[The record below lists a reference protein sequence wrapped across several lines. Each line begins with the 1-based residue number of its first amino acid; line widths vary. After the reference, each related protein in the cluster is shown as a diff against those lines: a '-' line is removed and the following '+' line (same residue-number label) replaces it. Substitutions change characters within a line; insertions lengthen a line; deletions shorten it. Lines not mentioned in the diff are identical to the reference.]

1 MKSMIKNMKLYVAMA
16 AALLMVACQ
25 SEDKMYEGKN
35 YVMFSDS
42 IYTMPVMVDNQEF
55 EVPVAAMTTASY
67 DRNYAVEILHEKSTA
82 VRGVHF
88 DFVEGSNNITIK
100 AGERVG
106 MVRIKPIYSHM
117 ERNDSLVISLRL
129 LEPAEEQLAIY
140 GNTTRIDMVKCYP
153 FDMNDFIFPGGN
165 MYMLASFPFSSDT
178 QQIRVNGE
186 VKDDHTFILKDAFSN
201 IYPLRLEFDDSD
213 PLDYTIRVPEQPAFK
228 DSNYGTVYVRSVDMY
243 PSYFVVPD
251 HFFVLYLEVYI
262 PQLGSFGVY
271 QYIFKC
277 ITQNEADDMDN
288 GAA

>member
-1 MKSMIKNMKLYVAMA
+1 MKLYVAMT
-16 AALLMVACQ
+16 AALLMVACE

-42 IYTMPVMVDNQEF
+42 IYTMPVMVDDQEF
-55 EVPVAAMTTASY
+55 EVPVAATTTASY

-186 VKDDHTFILKDAFSN
+186 VKDDHTFILKDAFSD

-228 DSNYGTVYVRSVDMY
+228 DSSYGTVYVRSVDMY

>member
-1 MKSMIKNMKLYVAMA
+1 MKLYVAMA
-16 AALLMVACQ
+16 AALLMVACE

-42 IYTMPVMVDNQEF
+42 IYTMPVMVDDQEF
-55 EVPVAAMTTASY
+55 EVPVAATTTASY

-186 VKDDHTFILKDAFSN
+186 VKDDHTFILKDAFSD
-201 IYPLRLEFDDSD
+201 IYLLRLEFDDSD

-228 DSNYGTVYVRSVDMY
+228 DSSYGTVYVRSVDMY

>member
-1 MKSMIKNMKLYVAMA
+1 MKSMIKTMKLYVAMA
-16 AALLMVACQ
+16 AALLMVACE

-42 IYTMPVMVDNQEF
+42 IYTMPVMVDDQEF
-55 EVPVAAMTTASY
+55 EVPVAATTTASY
-67 DRNYAVEILHEKSTA
+67 DRNYAVEILNEKSTA

-186 VKDDHTFILKDAFSN
+186 VKDDHTFILKDAFSD

-228 DSNYGTVYVRSVDMY
+228 DSSYGTVYVRSVDMY

>member
-1 MKSMIKNMKLYVAMA
+1 MKSMIKTMKLYVAMA
-16 AALLMVACQ
+16 AALLMVACE

-42 IYTMPVMVDNQEF
+42 IYTMPVMVDDQEF
-55 EVPVAAMTTASY
+55 EVPVAATTTASY

-165 MYMLASFPFSSDT
+165 MYMLASFPFSNDT

-186 VKDDHTFILKDAFSN
+186 VKDDHTFILKDAFSD

-228 DSNYGTVYVRSVDMY
+228 DSSYGTVYVRSVDMY

>member
-1 MKSMIKNMKLYVAMA
+1 MKLYVAMA
-16 AALLMVACQ
+16 AALLMVACE

-42 IYTMPVMVDNQEF
+42 IYTMPVMVDDQEF
-55 EVPVAAMTTASY
+55 EVPVAATTTASY

-129 LEPAEEQLAIY
+129 LEPAEEQLTIY

-186 VKDDHTFILKDAFSN
+186 VKDDHTFILKDAFSD

-228 DSNYGTVYVRSVDMY
+228 DSSYGTVYVRSVDMY

>member
-1 MKSMIKNMKLYVAMA
+1 MKSMIKTMKLYVAMA
-16 AALLMVACQ
+16 AALLMVACE

-42 IYTMPVMVDNQEF
+42 IYTMPVMVDDQEF
-55 EVPVAAMTTASY
+55 EVPVAATTTASY

-129 LEPAEEQLAIY
+129 LEPAEEQLTIY

-186 VKDDHTFILKDAFSN
+186 VKDDHTFILKDAFSD

-228 DSNYGTVYVRSVDMY
+228 DSSYGTVYVRSVDMY

>member
-1 MKSMIKNMKLYVAMA
+1 MKSMIKTMKLYVAMA
-16 AALLMVACQ
+16 AALLIVACE

-42 IYTMPVMVDNQEF
+42 IYTMPVMVDDQEF
-55 EVPVAAMTTASY
+55 EVPVAATTTASY

-186 VKDDHTFILKDAFSN
+186 VKDDHTFILKDAFSD

-228 DSNYGTVYVRSVDMY
+228 DSSYGTVYVRSVDMY

>member
-1 MKSMIKNMKLYVAMA
+1 MKLYVAMA
-16 AALLMVACQ
+16 AALLMVACE

-42 IYTMPVMVDNQEF
+42 IYTMPVMVDDQEF
-55 EVPVAAMTTASY
+55 EVPVAATTTASY

-165 MYMLASFPFSSDT
+165 MYMLASFPFSNDT

-186 VKDDHTFILKDAFSN
+186 VKDDHTFILKDAFSD

-228 DSNYGTVYVRSVDMY
+228 DSGYGTVYVRSVDMY

>member
-1 MKSMIKNMKLYVAMA
+1 MKSMIKTMKLYVAMA
-16 AALLMVACQ
+16 AALLMVACE

-42 IYTMPVMVDNQEF
+42 IYTMPVMVDDQEF
-55 EVPVAAMTTASY
+55 EVPVAATTTASY

-186 VKDDHTFILKDAFSN
+186 VKDDHTFILKDAFSD

-228 DSNYGTVYVRSVDMY
+228 DSSYGTVYVRSVDMY

>member
-1 MKSMIKNMKLYVAMA
+1 MKLYVAMA

>member
-1 MKSMIKNMKLYVAMA
+1 MKSMIKTMKLYVAMA
-16 AALLMVACQ
+16 AALLMVACE

-42 IYTMPVMVDNQEF
+42 IYTMPVMVDDQEF
-55 EVPVAAMTTASY
+55 EVPVAATTTASY

-129 LEPAEEQLAIY
+129 LEPAEEQLVIY

-186 VKDDHTFILKDAFSN
+186 VKDDHTFILKDAFSD

-228 DSNYGTVYVRSVDMY
+228 DSSYGTVYVRSVDMY

>member
-1 MKSMIKNMKLYVAMA
+1 MKSMIKTMKLYVAMA
-16 AALLMVACQ
+16 AALLMVACE

-42 IYTMPVMVDNQEF
+42 IYTMPVMVDDQEF
-55 EVPVAAMTTASY
+55 EVPVAATTTASY

-88 DFVEGSNNITIK
+88 DFVEGSNNITLK
-100 AGERVG
+100 AGERAG

-186 VKDDHTFILKDAFSN
+186 VKDDHTFILKDAFSD

-228 DSNYGTVYVRSVDMY
+228 DSSYGTVYVRAVDMY